1 MSTER
6 ADVAARLA
14 AVRHYECGD
23 SWYSCPESS
32 EGCSND
38 AEGDECNCHA
48 PLMHTAARLLRNP
61 AEPDPAAILGR
72 ILTTGD
78 AAVYTAADGS
88 RFLGLDYPTVDL
100 TDAEAAYLEALDR

>member
-38 AEGDECNCHA
+38 AEGDEPQQQHNLLFFHGEFLERNEGEGA
-48 PLMHTAARLLRNP
+48 QTRKAARKRDRSK
-61 AEPDPAAILGR
+61 EW
-72 ILTTGD
+72 
-78 AAVYTAADGS
+78 GS
-88 RFLGLDYPTVDL
+88 RAIF
-100 TDAEAAYLEALDR
+100 